1 MGFTVAQVAWRR
13 ADQLGNFVRVLE
25 LRAIN
30 LDDRASVPKKDLC
43 GRFHDARLSGPGW
56 TQEQQV
62 PHRSAGRIQSG
73 AKNLKHVHEGL
84 YTLFLPHNL
93 GAQGRV
99 KIARVRAANGWIQ
112 LMADGSFHFIN
123 PSRV

>member
-1 MGFTVAQVAWRR
+1 MGFAVAQIAWRR
-13 ADQLGNFVRVLE
+13 ADELGNFVRVLE
-25 LRAIN
+25 LRAIDLN
-30 LDDRASVPKKDLC
+30 DRARVSKKDLR
-43 GRFHDARLSGPGW
+43 GRLHDARLSGPGR

-73 AKNLKHVHEGL
+73 AKDLKHVHEGL

-93 GAQGRV
+93 GAQRRV

-112 LMADGSFHFIN
+112 LMADGSVHFIN